1 MKRFAVRCH
10 ATVHFNNGKRLSYS
24 PQKQMA
30 VTSYFLKK
38 KKIPVSSALWGGL
51 TAVSERRCE
60 TMFNETRTN
69 KAAADSWLSLGACTR
84 LFPFF
89 LT

>member
-10 ATVHFNNGKRLSYS
+10 ATVHFNNGKRMTYS
-24 PQKQMA
+24 LQKQMA
-30 VTSYFLKK
+30 VTSYFLKKK

-60 TMFNETRTN
+60 TMFNEMRTN
-69 KAAADSWLSLGACTR
+69 KTAAD
-84 LFPFF
+84 
-89 LT
+89 

>member
-10 ATVHFNNGKRLSYS
+10 ATVHFNNGKRMSYS
-24 PQKQMA
+24 LQK
-30 VTSYFLKK
+30 TDGSYIIFPGKKK

-60 TMFNETRTN
+60 TMFNEMRTN
-69 KAAADSWLSLGACTR
+69 KTAAD
-84 LFPFF
+84 
-89 LT
+89 